1 MNLFDA
7 SLYSGI
13 LLYAYISYKLSAKK
27 VVYEIYEVEES
38 DEEVDEEEVE
48 ESDEEGN
55 EEVEEEVLDEEVDEE
70 VLEDEVVDEVDNI
83 DYKFH
88 ISDFNRFCSY
98 VYENVKEN
106 SRYKK
111 KSKLLKKIGNMWK
124 GMTTLEKRLY
134 SKIDF

>member
-27 VVYEIYEVEES
+27 VVYEIYE
-38 DEEVDEEEVE
+38 EVE
-48 ESDEEGN
+48 ESDEESD
-55 EEVEEEVLDEEVDEE
+55 EEVEESNEEVD
-70 VLEDEVVDEVDNI
+70 DEVESEEVDEVDNI

-98 VYENVKEN
+98 VYEHVKEN

-124 GMTTLEKRLY
+124 GMTPLEKRLY